1 MSSYTLCMS
10 APVPFP
16 NSFRS
21 YVPPRE
27 KVYGTICISPENNV
41 LLVRGRSSGKWSF
54 PKGHLKPNEGCF
66 RCALREL
73 YEETGIEISYD
84 SLNPCSLV
92 SKRFRVGE
100 YFILDLEEQITPRPR
115 DSREIAEA
123 RWVSQ
128 DELQHFLDD
137 DIANVDVRSFV
148 SYLNAHPES
157 PKV

>member
-1 MSSYTLCMS
+1 MS
-10 APVPFP
+10 APAPFP

-27 KVYGTICISPENNV
+27 KVYGTICISPDNHI

-73 YEETGIEISYD
+73 YEETGIHIEYD
-84 SLNPCSLV
+84 SLNPCSLAT
-92 SKRFRVGE
+92 KRFKVGE
-100 YFILDLEEQITPRPR
+100 YFILDLEEKVLPRPR
-115 DSREIAEA
+115 DNREIAEA
-123 RWVSQ
+123 KWLGQ
-128 DELQHFLDD
+128 DEIQTLIHADE
-137 DIANVDVRSFV
+137 ANVDVRSFG
-148 SYLNAHPES
+148 SYLTAHPES